1 MKILKAFFVVFI
13 YNNKNT
19 ESILKILKVFLKNM
33 DFHSEDNFL
42 WDQNII
48 SHNLSYNI
56 NDELTREM
64 RRMDQDGPHSGAAQR
79 KREHFTG
86 SRKALAC
93 YITSDME
100 LNERPHDM
108 SGSTRDPLHL
118 DDQQNNFEKNNIDKN
133 NVDKNEPLSYLDKK
147 SSGLCGIVNNTVT
160 SINKDMTDLF
170 GANWQFIFL
179 VILIAVCIIQY
190 LHYRHATAQLV
201 DLIKLLMVQN
211 YESELVEI
219 PQNIRQDIQE
229 LQKPLKVRQL
239 GAQQNTV
246 QQNTAQQNTAQQNT
260 AQQNTTQPNK
270 PAPFAKPETQAL
282 VEQINANP

>member
-1 MKILKAFFVVFI
+1 MCVCLI
-13 YNNKNT
+13 
-19 ESILKILKVFLKNM
+19 NM

-93 YITSDME
+93 YITSDTE
-100 LNERPHDM
+100 LNEQSHDM
-108 SGSTRDPLHL
+108 SGSSRDPLQR
-118 DDQQNNFEKNNIDKN
+118 DDQQNNVEKN

-147 SSGLCGIVNNTVT
+147 SSGLCGIVNSTVT

-170 GANWQFIFL
+170 GTNWQFIFL
-179 VILIAVCIIQY
+179 VILIAVCVIQY

-201 DLIKLLMVQN
+201 DLVKLLMVQN

-219 PQNIRQDIQE
+219 PQNIRQDMQQ
-229 LQKPLKVRQL
+229 LQKP
-239 GAQQNTV
+239 AQQMIT
-246 QQNTAQQNTAQQNT
+246 QPTAQPAAQP
-260 AQQNTTQPNK
+260 AAQPNN
-270 PAPFAKPETQAL
+270 PTPFAKPETQAL
-282 VEQINANP
+282 VEQINANS

>member
-1 MKILKAFFVVFI
+1 
-13 YNNKNT
+13 
-19 ESILKILKVFLKNM
+19 M

-93 YITSDME
+93 YITSDTE

-108 SGSTRDPLHL
+108 SRSTRDPLQR
-118 DDQQNNFEKNNIDKN
+118 DDQQNNIDKN

-179 VILIAVCIIQY
+179 VILIAICIIQY

-201 DLIKLLMVQN
+201 DLVKLLMVQN
-211 YESELVEI
+211 YESELLEI

-239 GAQQNTV
+239 VT

-260 AQQNTTQPNK
+260 VQQNTTQPN
-270 PAPFAKPETQAL
+270 AGQKPEIQPVQPLPEAL
-282 VEQINANP
+282 RNMPGLQ

>member
-1 MKILKAFFVVFI
+1 
-13 YNNKNT
+13 
-19 ESILKILKVFLKNM
+19 M

-93 YITSDME
+93 YIKSETE
-100 LNERPHDM
+100 LNEKSHGGVLKSKPD
-108 SGSTRDPLHL
+108 DL
-118 DDQQNNFEKNNIDKN
+118 DDSE
-133 NVDKNEPLSYLDKK
+133 NEILNRHLDKK

-170 GANWQFIFL
+170 GTNWQFIFL
-179 VILIAVCIIQY
+179 VILIAICIIQY

-201 DLIKLLMVQN
+201 DLVKLLMVQN
-211 YESELVEI
+211 YESELLEI
-219 PQNIRQDIQE
+219 PQHVQQDMRE
-229 LQKPLKVRQL
+229 LQNQQVKPRQTN
-239 GAQQNTV
+239 QINNTGPSAEPTLTGPSAI
-246 QQNTAQQNTAQQNT
+246 QKTEIT
-260 AQQNTTQPNK
+260 
-270 PAPFAKPETQAL
+270 PAPKLNPETQLL
-282 VEQINANP
+282 VDQIKSNP

>member
-1 MKILKAFFVVFI
+1 
-13 YNNKNT
+13 
-19 ESILKILKVFLKNM
+19 M

-64 RRMDQDGPHSGAAQR
+64 RRMEQDGPHSGAAQR

-93 YITSDME
+93 YIKSETE
-100 LNERPHDM
+100 LNEKSHGGVLKSKPD
-108 SGSTRDPLHL
+108 DL
-118 DDQQNNFEKNNIDKN
+118 DDDSE
-133 NVDKNEPLSYLDKK
+133 NEILNRHLDKK

-170 GANWQFIFL
+170 GTNWQFIFL
-179 VILIAVCIIQY
+179 VILIAICIIQY

-201 DLIKLLMVQN
+201 DLVKLLMVQN
-211 YESELVEI
+211 YESELLEI
-219 PQNIRQDIQE
+219 PQHVQQDMRE
-229 LQKPLKVRQL
+229 LQNKQDKPRQTN
-239 GAQQNTV
+239 QTNNTGQMPTVEPTNVV
-246 QQNTAQQNTAQQNT
+246 Q
-260 AQQNTTQPNK
+260 K
-270 PAPFAKPETQAL
+270 PEITLAPKLNPETQLL
-282 VEQINANP
+282 VDQIKSNP

>member
-1 MKILKAFFVVFI
+1 
-13 YNNKNT
+13 
-19 ESILKILKVFLKNM
+19 M

-93 YITSDME
+93 YIKSETE
-100 LNERPHDM
+100 LNEK
-108 SGSTRDPLHL
+108 LHSVDVLKSKPDDL
-118 DDQQNNFEKNNIDKN
+118 DDDLE
-133 NVDKNEPLSYLDKK
+133 NETLNRHLDKK

-170 GANWQFIFL
+170 GTNWQFIFL
-179 VILIAVCIIQY
+179 VILIAICIIQY

-201 DLIKLLMVQN
+201 DLVKLLMVQN

-219 PQNIRQDIQE
+219 PDNVRHDIRE
-229 LQKPLKVRQL
+229 LQKPLSVRQPI
-239 GAQQNTV
+239 
-246 QQNTAQQNTAQQNT
+246 
-260 AQQNTTQPNK
+260 TQSLKAVKTDNVETMDAKTLTK
-270 PAPFAKPETQAL
+270 PAPFDNSETQNL
-282 VEQINANP
+282 VEQIKAQNP

>member
-1 MKILKAFFVVFI
+1 
-13 YNNKNT
+13 
-19 ESILKILKVFLKNM
+19 M

-93 YITSDME
+93 YIKSETE
-100 LNERPHDM
+100 LNERPPGEVLKSKPD
-108 SGSTRDPLHL
+108 TLQNL
-118 DDQQNNFEKNNIDKN
+118 DDLENADNQQNKS
-133 NVDKNEPLSYLDKK
+133 LSYLDKK
-147 SSGLCGIVNNTVT
+147 SSGLCGIVNNTVN
-160 SINKDMTDLF
+160 SINKDMTDVF
-170 GANWQFIFL
+170 GTNWQFIFL
-179 VILIAVCIIQY
+179 VILIAICIIQY

-219 PQNIRQDIQE
+219 PDNVRQDMQQ
-229 LQKPLKVRQL
+229 LQKP
-239 GAQQNTV
+239 AQQMITQPAAQPAAQQKAV
-246 QQNTAQQNTAQQNT
+246 QQNAV
-260 AQQNTTQPNK
+260 QPNK
-270 PAPFAKPETQAL
+270 PAPFTNPETQAL
-282 VEQINANP
+282 VEQINAN

>member
-1 MKILKAFFVVFI
+1 
-13 YNNKNT
+13 
-19 ESILKILKVFLKNM
+19 M

-93 YITSDME
+93 YIKSETE
-100 LNERPHDM
+100 LNKK
-108 SGSTRDPLHL
+108 LHGGDVLKSKPDTLQNL
-118 DDQQNNFEKNNIDKN
+118 DDLENADNRQ
-133 NVDKNEPLSYLDKK
+133 NEPLSYLDKK
-147 SSGLCGIVNNTVT
+147 SSGLCGIVNNTVN
-160 SINKDMTDLF
+160 SINKDMTDVF
-170 GANWQFIFL
+170 GTNWQFIFL
-179 VILIAVCIIQY
+179 VILIAICIIQY

-219 PQNIRQDIQE
+219 PQHVQQDMQQ
-229 LQKPLKVRQL
+229 LQKTPNVAQPLSVGQSLQATKIDNVEQTTM
-239 GAQQNTV
+239 QNPKI
-246 QQNTAQQNTAQQNT
+246 Q
-260 AQQNTTQPNK
+260 
-270 PAPFAKPETQAL
+270 PAPPLSEPLRNMPAFLSQNIKK
-282 VEQINANP
+282 